1 MFEID
6 QANTDISD
14 LNGIR
19 RQAFGDQGYY
29 VFKNFLTPETS
40 DKIRNFW
47 INFNGYEFSNF
58 IPNKQLAPGS
68 PKYKSDALKDGNF
81 SFCTHIWNNPSD
93 ELLHETG
100 IRVQQIRNLVEGKP
114 TYFGLHENT
123 GKALQYRVCRSL
135 NAENI
140 VHKHADFFELH
151 RRDPMG
157 DHSFDPSRL
166 QATLFLSDYADHYEG
181 GGFKLWLNDEEP
193 KLFGRDIE
201 AGTGDLV
208 LWRYTIF
215 HEVNNV
221 RAINPDVG
229 FLRVIFPL
237 LDTTAVEK

>member
-1 MFEID
+1 MFEIID
-6 QANTDISD
+6 YANTDISD
-14 LNGIR
+14 LNSIR
-19 RQAFGDQGYY
+19 RQALTTRDTMSLRI
-29 VFKNFLTPETS
+29 LTPETS

-93 ELLHETG
+93 ELLHETA

-123 GKALQYRVCRSL
+123 GEGIAVRVCRSL

-140 VHKHADFFELH
+140 VHKHADFFDSIDGILWETTVSTQAGFK
-151 RRDPMG
+151 RRYFSP
-157 DHSFDPSRL
+157 
-166 QATLFLSDYADHYEG
+166 DYADHYEG
-181 GGFKLWLNDEEP
+181 GGFKLWLDDEEP

-201 AGTGDLV
+201 AETGDLV

-221 RAINPDVG
+221 LAIDPDVG

-237 LDTTAVEK
+237 LDTTTVRK